1 MKISVVI
8 PVYNAEQFIERT
20 VTAVLEQNSQ
30 GFDLELV
37 TVNDGSSD
45 RTLEILNNFKHKIKI
60 VDQVNRGPAAARN
73 AGANAASGDIL
84 VFTDSDTIAQP
95 GWLQSL
101 YQGFSEEGVEA
112 CAGSYCIANGNSP
125 LARVIQSEIEFR
137 YGSFP
142 EFIKFA
148 GTYNLAVTKAL
159 FTRIGGFDETYRQAS
174 GEDNDFCYKIV
185 KSGKLIKFIEPAKV
199 AHFHTES
206 LPRYLKEQY
215 RHGYWRSKL
224 YFTHPERMGGDDYT
238 YWKDIVEPPAC
249 LASALGLLLLIF
261 SNRRNSISAKILPIL
276 PLLLLFFL
284 ELWQSRQFNLGTG
297 DKFFAA
303 KVIFLRAFARTAG
316 FLHGVISSAGR
327 LKCKKKSA

>member
-20 VTAVLEQNSQ
+20 VTAVLEQDSQ

-37 TVNDGSSD
+37 TVNDGSTD
-45 RTLEILNNFKHKIKI
+45 RTLEILNKFKQRIKI
-60 VDQVNRGPAAARN
+60 VDQINRGPAAARN

-95 GWLQSL
+95 GWLQNL

-137 YGSFP
+137 YGNFP

-159 FTRIGGFDETYRQAS
+159 FVRTGGFDEAYRQAS

-185 KSGKLIKFIEPAKV
+185 KSGKLIKFVAPARV

-215 RHGYWRSKL
+215 RHGYWRANL
-224 YFTHPERMGGDDYT
+224 YFTHPERMSGDDYT

-249 LASALGLLLLIF
+249 LASLLGLLLLIF
-261 SNRRNSISAKILPIL
+261 RNKGNSIAERALPVL
-276 PLLLLFFL
+276 PLVFLLFL
-284 ELWQSRQFNLGTG
+284 ELWQSWQFNLRT
-297 DKFFAA
+297 DEKIFAA